1 MSDRD
6 QKLLQDKWIL
16 ITGASKG
23 LGREM
28 ALLFAEAGGN
38 LILTAR
44 SAELLAE
51 LESQVLANGVEC
63 ITVTGDLRDKSVL
76 ESIESICLDKQLDI
90 LVNNAG
96 IVDITPLEGVSDE
109 RVDELIELNLVVPI
123 KLTKSVIEMFKTRR
137 RGVIVN
143 VNSAGGKKPVPDHT
157 VYCASKY
164 GFNGFAEALKLE
176 IKGLG
181 IRIISVCPGKMAT
194 NLFHAAGRDMDTA
207 AFIPPREVAQSVLYM
222 LTMSSK
228 CSHAEL
234 NVDRMS

>member
-1 MSDRD
+1 MTL
-6 QKLLQDKWIL
+6 KDKWIL

-28 ALLFAEAGGN
+28 AILFAEAGGN

-44 SAELLAE
+44 TAELLEE
-51 LESQVLANGVEC
+51 LKARVVAGGSEC
-63 ITVTGDLRDKSVL
+63 ITVAGDLRDSSVL
-76 ESIESICLDKQLDI
+76 ESVKSLCIERQIDV

-96 IVDITPLEGVSDE
+96 VVDITKLEDVSDE
-109 RVDELIELNLVVPI
+109 RVDEVIELNLVIPI
-123 KLTKSVIEMFKTRR
+123 KLTKAVIEMFKTRK

-157 VYCASKY
+157 IYCASKY
-164 GFNGFAEALKLE
+164 GFNGFAETLKLE

-194 NLFHAAGRDMDTA
+194 ELFNAAGRAMTPTHLSH
-207 AFIPPREVAQSVLYM
+207 PPKSPKAYS
-222 LTMSSK
+222 TCSK
-228 CSHAEL
+228 CRQDAHPR
-234 NVDRMS
+234 N

>member
-1 MSDRD
+1 MNEQGSLKD
-6 QKLLQDKWIL
+6 QWIL

-28 ALLFAEAGGN
+28 ALLFSEAGAN

-44 SAELLAE
+44 TAELLEGLKTSIVA
-51 LESQVLANGVEC
+51 GGIEC
-63 ITVTGDLRDKSVL
+63 ITVVGDLRDSSVL
-76 ESIESICLDKQLDI
+76 DSIKSLCIEKQLDI

-96 IVDITPLEGVSDE
+96 VVDITKLEDVSDE
-109 RVDELIELNLVVPI
+109 RVDEVIELNLTIPI
-123 KLTKSVIEMFKTRR
+123 KLTKAVIEMFKTRK

-157 VYCASKY
+157 IYCASKY
-164 GFNGFAEALKLE
+164 GLNGFAETLKLE

-194 NLFHAAGRDMDTA
+194 ELFNAAGRPMDTD
-207 AFIPPREVAQSVLYM
+207 AFISPREVAQGVLYM
-222 LTMSSK
+222 LEMSPK